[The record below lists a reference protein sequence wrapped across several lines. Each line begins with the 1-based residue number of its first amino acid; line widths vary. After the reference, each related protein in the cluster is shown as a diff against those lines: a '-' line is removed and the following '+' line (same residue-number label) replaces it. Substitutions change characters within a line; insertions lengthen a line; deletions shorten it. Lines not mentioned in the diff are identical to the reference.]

1 MQPHEGKSCRQPSD
15 DREVQAGYAKVA
27 ALLNALQEFYKFKD
41 NPLLSADVKE
51 LSQHNRR
58 DDAQAFP
65 LAERSKT
72 SAASRP
78 RRGSSVKYQAKAWA
92 SATYVGAPVP
102 FS

>member
-1 MQPHEGKSCRQPSD
+1 
-15 DREVQAGYAKVA
+15 
-27 ALLNALQEFYKFKD
+27 
-41 NPLLSADVKE
+41 VKE